1 MNLSEKTVER
11 LLRCRRE
18 LLKYQFVDK
27 PHVFS
32 NDLARILNIRPEQ
45 LRQDLM
51 STGIAAGSN
60 RNGYDVNAL
69 IKAIEDKTGLDKMR
83 KIAFIGDV
91 SLVDVYKTFT
101 DSGLIEFNID
111 AIFNFSIPVQSHHG
125 VPCYTLDKM
134 PEIIPQS
141 KIEIVVVAVCA
152 DLVRDVVDTLLLCG
166 IKGIV
171 NLSSEYILPI
181 PGVQVS
187 KKLTTLLS
195 QWKSKF
201 YDKRETELEEIISK
215 NKRKMTEAEE
225 TFQNILGKLLLK

>member
-1 MNLSEKTVER
+1 MTLSEKTVER

-51 STGIAAGSN
+51 STGISAGSN
-60 RNGYDVNAL
+60 RNGYDVNLL
-69 IKAIEDKTGLDKMR
+69 IKAIEEKTGLNNMR
-83 KIAFIGDV
+83 KTAFIGDV

-101 DSGLIEFNID
+101 DSGLIEFSID
-111 AIFNFSIPVQSHHG
+111 AIFNFSIPFQSHHG

-134 PEIIPQS
+134 PEIIPLN
-141 KIEIVVVAVCA
+141 KIEIAVVAVCA
-152 DLVRDVVDTLLLCG
+152 ELVRDVVDTLLLCG

-181 PGVQVS
+181 SGIQVENYD
-187 KKLTTLLS
+187 LLS
-195 QWKSKF
+195 AMEKVNF
-201 YDKRETELEEIISK
+201 MIKRETELEEIITK
-215 NKRKMTEAEE
+215 NKAK
-225 TFQNILGKLLLK
+225 